1 MRHRWI
7 LLSLLIA
14 LPAWAQ
20 PSPSPTGEAPDAAQS
35 APPTQDRTL
44 SLEELAQREL
54 ELSGMSPER
63 QIEFKL
69 RGDQLVTDASLEL
82 GYTPS
87 PSLLADVSHLK
98 VYLNDELMGVV
109 PIDASAPGEAQRQTI
124 SLDPRLISD
133 FNRLNLEL
141 VGHYSKICEDPTHS
155 SVWVNIAGDS
165 TLTLQQQKLPVAN
178 DLANL
183 PLPFFDANDDTALEL
198 PLVLSQNPSLGAQR
212 AGGIVASYFGSQAEW
227 RGQHFPVTF
236 DTPPEGHAVVLA
248 TNEQRPAVLADYPAV
263 DGPTIEMIS
272 HPDSPYDKLLVVM
285 GRDDAELV
293 TAAQALALGNTLLRG
308 QSARIDGLD
317 ILEPRKPYDAPAWIP
332 TDRPVTFGELI
343 DYPAQLQT
351 RGRTPSVLNVN
362 LRLPPDLFIWQNE
375 LIRLNL
381 DYRYSQPVKD
391 ATSRLDISI
400 NDEFLE
406 SLVLDQDGSD
416 NQRSLLQVPLLKNW
430 LLPEQET
437 DIPALKIGTRNQ
449 LSFDFAYANRVGM
462 SGSEE
467 QCRPIISV
475 PHQASID
482 KSSSLDFSSYPH
494 YLSMPA
500 LRTFTYAGFP
510 FSRLADLS
518 QTLVIMP
525 KSPSELELTAL
536 FDTLG
541 RIGAQTGYPGVA
553 LSISDDWASAEETDA
568 DILAFDSLP
577 EDLDD
582 TDQVVALGDDARSRL
597 RLSSVS
603 NEGDSSGSMQGA
615 TSEVDSEISVTA
627 HGPIAALVQLKSPY
641 FDQRSIVALLA
652 NTPADYRLLNESMN
666 DPVVISQIRGSI
678 AVIRDSGIRSDVVGE
693 RYHVGELPW
702 TTWLWYHLSTH
713 PKLMAFIA
721 LIAILLVALML
732 WMLLRRLGTRRLSR
746 DED

>member
-20 PSPSPTGEAPDAAQS
+20 SPSSPSVNAPEAARQGAPTKKH
-35 APPTQDRTL
+35 TL
-44 SLEELAQREL
+44 SLAELSQRDL
-54 ELSGMSPER
+54 ELSGMSPQR
-63 QIEFKL
+63 LIEFKI
-69 RGDQLVTDASLEL
+69 RSDQLVSEATLEL

-98 VYLNDELMGVV
+98 VYLNDELMGVA
-109 PIDASAPGEAQRQTI
+109 PIEAGAPGETQRQTL

-133 FNRLNLEL
+133 FNRLRLEL

-155 SVWVNIAGDS
+155 SVWVNVAGDS
-165 TLTLQQQKLPVAN
+165 TLTLQQQTLPVAN

-183 PLPFFDANDDTALEL
+183 PLPFFDDSDDSPLEL
-198 PLVLSQNPSLGAQR
+198 PLVLPPSPSLDAQR
-212 AGGIVASYFGSQAEW
+212 AGGIVASYFGAQANW
-227 RGQHFPVTF
+227 RGQRFPVSF
-236 DTPPEGHAVVLA
+236 DTPPAQHAIVLA
-248 TNEQRPAVLADYPAV
+248 TNEHRPAVLADYPAV

-272 HPDSPYDKLLVVM
+272 HPDSPYDKLLVLM

-317 ILEPRKPYDAPAWIP
+317 TLEPRKPYDAPAWIV
-332 TDRPVTFGELI
+332 TDRPITFAELI
-343 DYPAQLQT
+343 DYPEQLQT
-351 RGRTPSVLNVN
+351 QGRTPRPLNVD

-375 LIRLNL
+375 LIKLKL

-391 ATSRLDISI
+391 ATSRLDVSI
-400 NDEFLE
+400 NDEFLK
-406 SLVLDQDGSD
+406 SFVLDQDGSEGE
-416 NQRSLLQVPLLKNW
+416 RSLLQVPLLKNW
-430 LLPEQET
+430 LLPEQEA
-437 DIPALKIGTRNQ
+437 DIPALKVGTRNH
-449 LSFDFAYANRVGM
+449 LTFDFAYANRVGM

-467 QCRPIISV
+467 QCRPLISV
-475 PHQASID
+475 PHQAGID

-500 LRTFTYAGFP
+500 LRTFTHAGFP

-525 KSPSELELTAL
+525 TSPSELELTAL
-536 FDTLG
+536 FDSLG

-553 LSISDDWASAEETDA
+553 LKLSDDWASAEKTDA
-568 DILAFDSLP
+568 DILALGSLP
-577 EDLDD
+577 DNLDD
-582 TDQVVALGDDARSRL
+582 SAQIVALGDDARSRL
-597 RLSSVS
+597 RLVS
-603 NEGDSSGSMQGA
+603 ISEDDNTPDA
-615 TSEVDSEISVTA
+615 TQTDAVDREVSVTA
-627 HGPIAALVQLKSPY
+627 HGPIAALVGLKSPY

-652 NTPADYRLLNESMN
+652 KTPGDYRLLNASMN

-678 AVIRDSGIRSDVVGE
+678 AVIRDSGVRSDVVGE

-702 TTWLWYHLSTH
+702 ATWLWYHLSTH
-713 PKLMAFIA
+713 PKLMAAIA
-721 LIAILLVALML
+721 VIAIVLMALLL
-732 WMLLRRLGTRRLSR
+732 WVLLRRLGTRRLSR

>member
-14 LPAWAQ
+14 LPVWAQ
-20 PSPSPTGEAPDAAQS
+20 TSPSASADAPDAAQS
-35 APPTQDRTL
+35 TPTTERSLTL
-44 SLEELAQREL
+44 DELAKREL

-63 QIEFKL
+63 QVEFKV
-69 RGDQLVTDASLEL
+69 RGDQLVTGASLAL
-82 GYTPS
+82 DYTPS
-87 PSLLADVSHLK
+87 PSLLPDVSHLK
-98 VYLNDELMGVV
+98 VYLNDELMAAV
-109 PIDASAPGEAQRQTI
+109 PINASAPGETQRITLP
-124 SLDPRLISD
+124 LDPRLISD
-133 FNRLNLEL
+133 FNRLRIAL
-141 VGHYSKICEDPTHS
+141 VGHYSKFCEDPTHS

-165 TLTLQQQKLPVAN
+165 TLTLQQQTLPVAN

-183 PLPFFDANDDTALEL
+183 PLPFFDSSDDSALVL
-198 PLVLSQNPSLGAQR
+198 PLVLPSDPSLDTQR
-212 AGGIVASYFGSQAEW
+212 AGGIVASYFGAQANW
-227 RGQHFPVTF
+227 RGQRFPVSF
-236 DTPPEGHAVVLA
+236 DTPAAQNSIVLA
-248 TNEQRPAVLADYPAV
+248 TNDNRPEVLADYPAV

-272 HPDSPYDKLLVVM
+272 HPDSPYNKLLVLM
-285 GRDDAELV
+285 GRDDADLV

-317 ILEPRKPYDAPAWIP
+317 TLAPRKPYDAPAWIA
-332 TDRPVTFGELI
+332 TDRPVSFAELI
-343 DYPAQLQT
+343 EYPTQLQT
-351 RGRTPSVLNVN
+351 GGRTPTVINVD

-375 LIRLNL
+375 LIKLKL
-381 DYRYSQPVKD
+381 DYRYSQPAKG
-391 ATSRLDISI
+391 ATSRLDVNI
-400 NDEFLE
+400 NDEFLK
-406 SLVLDQDGSD
+406 SFVLDQDGSESE
-416 NQRSLLQVPLLKNW
+416 RSLLQVPLLKNW
-430 LLPEQET
+430 LLPEQKTE
-437 DIPALKIGTRNQ
+437 IPALKIGARNN
-449 LSFDFAYANRVGM
+449 LTFDFAYANRVGV

-467 QCRPIISV
+467 QCRPLISV

-500 LRTFTYAGFP
+500 LRTFTHAGFP

-536 FDTLG
+536 FDSLG

-553 LSISDDWASAEETDA
+553 LQISDDWASAEEIDA
-568 DILAFDSLP
+568 DILAFGSLPDSL
-577 EDLDD
+577 DD
-582 TDQVVALGDDARSRL
+582 SDQIVALGDDARSRL
-597 RLSSVS
+597 RLASVS
-603 NEGDSSGSMQGA
+603 ENDNTPDSSQSGDA
-615 TSEVDSEISVTA
+615 DREISVTA
-627 HGPIAALVQLKSPY
+627 HGPIAALVGMKSPY

-652 NTPADYRLLNESMN
+652 NTPGDYRLLNASMN

-713 PKLMAFIA
+713 PKLMAAIA
-721 LIAILLVALML
+721 VIAILLLALLL
-732 WMLLRRLGTRRLSR
+732 WALLRRLGTRRLSR